1 MVETVEKVIKPIVQ
15 DPSILPEKFQRPEIW
30 NYKVKKQNIL
40 YTTTSNDYG
49 YNKPS
54 IEEMPKQYFS
64 TNHEFTRNL
73 SVGGNYR
80 NFGLNT

>member
-1 MVETVEKVIKPIVQ
+1 MTII
-15 DPSILPEKFQRPEIW
+15 EIW

-64 TNHEFTRNL
+64 TNHEFTRVYVLLKKFFYYFKIIFN
-73 SVGGNYR
+73 
-80 NFGLNT
+80 